1 MTVVKE
7 ATVEKESSTENK
19 VQLKFKKRDSRIKQ
33 IFKNS
38 ILGWLV
44 ILAIWTVVSYFS
56 DPMFLPSP
64 LATIKG
70 AIEIASDGSLF
81 IYMGYSFARVLAGW
95 TLGLLI
101 AVPTGLLIGTNS
113 WVRSILEPIITFVR
127 FIPPLAF
134 ITLFMLWF
142 GIGEQSKVFL
152 IVYATFFVITINTLT
167 GVLSISQDKIRSAQ
181 SMGATKFQTLIH
193 VIIPATIPYIFTGAK
208 LAMGSSFMA
217 IIGAEMVAANEGIG
231 FMIWN
236 ARLYFKT
243 DWIFVGL
250 VVLGLMGFF
259 MDRLFTFLGKK
270 LLSRYKVVS

>member
-1 MTVVKE
+1 MTTIELKKGQQVAPVANVK
-7 ATVEKESSTENK
+7 
-19 VQLKFKKRDSRIKQ
+19 KKSRIGKL
-33 IFKNS
+33 
-38 ILGWLV
+38 ILQSGIIGWLF
-44 ILAIWTVVSYFS
+44 ILLVWQIASMFS
-56 DPMFLPSP
+56 EPMFLPSP
-64 LATIKG
+64 YLTLIG
-70 AIEIASDGSLF
+70 AIEIASDGTLF
-81 IYMGYSFARVLAGW
+81 LYMGYSFLRVLAGW

-101 AVPTGLLIGTNS
+101 AVPFGLLIGTNKF
-113 WVRSILEPIITFVR
+113 VRALFEPVINFVR

-167 GVLSISQDKIRSAQ
+167 GVLSISNDKLLSAK
-181 SMGATKFQTLIH
+181 SMGASKFQMLIY
-193 VIIPATIPYIFTGAK
+193 VVIPATIPYIFTGAK

-217 IIGAEMVAANEGIG
+217 IVGAEMVAANEGIG

-250 VVLGLMGFF
+250 VVLGLMGFI
-259 MDRLFTFLGKK
+259 MDRIFAYTGRK
-270 LLSRYKVVS
+270 LLGRYKVV

>member
-1 MTVVKE
+1 MTALNVE
-7 ATVEKESSTENK
+7 TVEKKNVVTPKRKKNIGK
-19 VQLKFKKRDSRIKQ
+19 LFLKSGIIGWIFILLAWQ
-33 IFKNS
+33 IASF
-38 ILGWLV
+38 
-44 ILAIWTVVSYFS
+44 FS

-64 LATIKG
+64 LLTFKG
-70 AIEIASDGSLF
+70 AIEIASDGTLF
-81 IYMGYSFARVLAGW
+81 VYMIYSFARVLAGW
-95 TLGLLI
+95 TVGLLV
-101 AVPTGLLIGTNS
+101 AVPIGLLIGTNV
-113 WVRSILEPIITFVR
+113 WVRTILEPIINFVR

-167 GVLSISQDKIRSAQ
+167 GVLSISNDKIRSAQ
-181 SMGATKFQTLIH
+181 SMGASKLQTLIH
-193 VIIPATIPYIFTGAK
+193 VIIPATVPYIFTGAK

-217 IIGAEMVAANEGIG
+217 IVGAEMVAANEGIG

-250 VVLGLMGFF
+250 VVLGLMGFI
-259 MDRLFTFLGKK
+259 MDRLFAYAGRK
-270 LLSRYKVVS
+270 LLVRYKVVS

>member
-1 MTVVKE
+1 MTTIKVE
-7 ATVEKESSTENK
+7 AANTKTTVIEKKKK
-19 VQLKFKKRDSRIKQ
+19 VNRFLKSGV
-33 IFKNS
+33 
-38 ILGWLV
+38 LGWVV
-44 ILAIWTVVSYFS
+44 ILVVWQIASLFS
-56 DPMFLPSP
+56 EEMFLPSP
-64 LATIKG
+64 YATFKG
-70 AIEIASDGSLF
+70 MIEIASDGTLF
-81 IYMGYSFARVLAGW
+81 VYMGYSFARVLAGW
-95 TLGLLI
+95 SLGLLI
-101 AVPTGLLIGTNS
+101 AVPVGLLIGTNT
-113 WVRSILEPIITFVR
+113 WIRTILEPVINFVR

-167 GVLSISQDKIRSAQ
+167 GVLSISKDKLLSAR
-181 SMGATKFQTLIH
+181 SMGATKFQTLLH
-193 VIIPATIPYIFTGAK
+193 VVIPAAVPYIFTGAK

-250 VVLGLMGFF
+250 VVLGLMGFL
-259 MDRLFTFLGKK
+259 MDRLFTYGGRKFLA
-270 LLSRYKVVS
+270 RYKVVS

>member
-1 MTVVKE
+1 MAIAKIETVSKRSK
-7 ATVEKESSTENK
+7 AMHKKSLGK
-19 VQLKFKKRDSRIKQ
+19 VILKSGVI
-33 IFKNS
+33 
-38 ILGWLV
+38 GWLS
-44 ILAIWTVVSYFS
+44 ILAIWQIASLFS

-64 LATIKG
+64 LLTLQG
-70 AIEIASDGSLF
+70 AIEIASDGTLF
-81 IYMGYSFARVLAGW
+81 IYMAYSFARVLAGW

-101 AVPTGLLIGTNS
+101 AVPIGLLIGTNA
-113 WVRSILEPIITFVR
+113 WVRTLLEPVINFVR

-142 GIGEQSKVFL
+142 GIGEQSKIFL

-167 GVLSISQDKIRSAQ
+167 GVLSISNDKIRSAQ
-181 SMGATKFQTLIH
+181 SMGASKFQTLIY
-193 VIIPATIPYIFTGAK
+193 VVIPATVPYIFTGAK

-217 IIGAEMVAANEGIG
+217 IVGAEMVAANEGIG

-250 VVLGLMGFF
+250 VVLGLMGFL
-259 MDRLFTFLGKK
+259 MDRLFAYAGRK
-270 LLSRYKVVS
+270 LLARYKVVA